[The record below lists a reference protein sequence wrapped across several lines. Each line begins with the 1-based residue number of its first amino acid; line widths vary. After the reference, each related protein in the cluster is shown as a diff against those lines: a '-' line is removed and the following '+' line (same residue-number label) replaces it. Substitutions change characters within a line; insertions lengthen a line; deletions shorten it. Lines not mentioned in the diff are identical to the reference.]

1 MDQNEVK
8 YDKLLKIKTTGR
20 DDSRSDQYCYPYEP
34 TPYCVLERLAYC
46 GYLGKKNHLID
57 YGCGKGRVDFFLAW
71 QVRCRTTGVEY
82 DERMI
87 KAAEENKQ
95 RAVSGAKTTFILE
108 NAAFFQV
115 PESAD
120 RFYFFNP
127 FSVEILRSVIG
138 RIRESWYEKTREML
152 LFFYYPSDEYISY
165 LMTVDELE
173 FLDEIDCQD
182 LFDGKNP
189 RERISDG
196 RGVKQHDKTNRNR
209 RRRNSGKRWNH
220 DHQSGIYDGD
230 PEADRDGHY
239 LCSMFGAA
247 V

>member
-34 TPYCVLERLAYC
+34 TPYGVLERLAYC

-82 DERMI
+82 DERMT
-87 KAAEENKQ
+87 KAAEENRQ
-95 RAVSGAKTTFILE
+95 RAVSGTKTSFILE
-108 NAAFFQV
+108 NAALFQV

-152 LFFYYPSDEYISY
+152 LFFYYPSDE
-165 LMTVDELE
+165 
-173 FLDEIDCQD
+173 
-182 LFDGKNP
+182 
-189 RERISDG
+189 
-196 RGVKQHDKTNRNR
+196 
-209 RRRNSGKRWNH
+209 
-220 DHQSGIYDGD
+220 
-230 PEADRDGHY
+230 
-239 LCSMFGAA
+239 
-247 V
+247 